1 MGWPCWGCLRPSA
14 CKATT
19 SRSAACDNNNEAAP
33 SWALSWGLRV
43 GLGAAFAV
51 AVCVSK
57 IPVPFPTRD
66 GDKTASPRMPQADW
80 NPNTALGG
88 KVTPPPVAPVEV
100 KPEGVAP
107 TETPAAQ
114 ATASNDPLGDL
125 AKAQI
130 AKAEAAEKAKAAASD
145 GFVYFVQVGAFRSQ
159 ADADAQR
166 AKLGLIGQQ
175 ARVSEREQNGRP
187 VYRVRIG
194 PMAQRSEA
202 EALKQQLGDT
212 GIDAALVRIHQ

>member
-1 MGWPCWGCLRPSA
+1 MRQQQRGGTILGFI
-14 CKATT
+14 
-19 SRSAACDNNNEAAP
+19 
-33 SWALSWGLRV
+33 LGLLV

-51 AVCVSK
+51 AVYVSK
-57 IPVPFPTRD
+57 IPVPFLTMD
-66 GDKTASPRMPQADW
+66 GDKTAPPRMPQADW

-114 ATASNDPLGDL
+114 AAASNDPLGDL

-130 AKAEAAEKAKAAASD
+130 AKAEKAEKAEAAEKAKAAASD

-202 EALKQQLGDT
+202 ETLKQQLGDT

>member
-1 MGWPCWGCLRPSA
+1 MG
-14 CKATT
+14 T
-19 SRSAACDNNNEAAP
+19 SP
-33 SWALSWGLRV
+33 
-43 GLGAAFAV
+43 
-51 AVCVSK
+51 
-57 IPVPFPTRD
+57 PP
-66 GDKTASPRMPQADW
+66 PRMPQADW

-100 KPEGVAP
+100 KPEGVTP
-107 TETPAAQ
+107 TENPAAQ
-114 ATASNDPLGDL
+114 ATALNDPLGDL

-130 AKAEAAEKAKAAASD
+130 AKAEKAEAAEKAKAAASTALCN
-145 GFVYFVQVGAFRSQ
+145 FVQVGAFRSQ

-202 EALKQQLGDT
+202 EALKQQLAST

>member
-1 MGWPCWGCLRPSA
+1 MRQQQRGGTILGFI
-14 CKATT
+14 
-19 SRSAACDNNNEAAP
+19 
-33 SWALSWGLRV
+33 LGLLV

-51 AVCVSK
+51 AVYVSK
-57 IPVPFPTRD
+57 IPVPFLTMD
-66 GDKTASPRMPQADW
+66 GDKSTPPRMPQADW

-130 AKAEAAEKAKAAASD
+130 AKAEKAEAAEKAKAAASD

>member
-1 MGWPCWGCLRPSA
+1 MRQQQRGGTILGFI
-14 CKATT
+14 
-19 SRSAACDNNNEAAP
+19 
-33 SWALSWGLRV
+33 LGLLV

-51 AVCVSK
+51 AVYVSK
-57 IPVPFPTRD
+57 IPVPFLTMD
-66 GDKTASPRMPQADW
+66 GDKAAPPRMPQADW

-100 KPEGVAP
+100 KPEVVTP

-130 AKAEAAEKAKAAASD
+130 AKAEKAEAAEKAKAAASD

-202 EALKQQLGDT
+202 ESLKQQLGDT

>member
-1 MGWPCWGCLRPSA
+1 MRQQQRGGTILGFI
-14 CKATT
+14 
-19 SRSAACDNNNEAAP
+19 
-33 SWALSWGLRV
+33 LGLLV

-51 AVCVSK
+51 AVYVSK
-57 IPVPFPTRD
+57 IPVPFLTMD
-66 GDKTASPRMPQADW
+66 GDKSAPRRMPQADW

-100 KPEGVAP
+100 KPEVVTP

-114 ATASNDPLGDL
+114 AAPSNDPLGDL

-130 AKAEAAEKAKAAASD
+130 AKAEKAEAAEKAKAAASD

-202 EALKQQLGDT
+202 EALKQQLAST

>member
-1 MGWPCWGCLRPSA
+1 MRQQQRGGTILGFI
-14 CKATT
+14 
-19 SRSAACDNNNEAAP
+19 
-33 SWALSWGLRV
+33 LGLLV

-51 AVCVSK
+51 AVYVSK
-57 IPVPFPTRD
+57 IPVPFLTMD
-66 GDKTASPRMPQADW
+66 GDKSAPPRMPQADW

-88 KVTPPPVAPVEV
+88 KVTPPPVAPEEV
-100 KPEGVAP
+100 KPEGVTP

-114 ATASNDPLGDL
+114 AAPSNDPLGDL

-130 AKAEAAEKAKAAASD
+130 AKAEKAEAAEKAKAAASD

-202 EALKQQLGDT
+202 EALKQQLAST

>member
-1 MGWPCWGCLRPSA
+1 MRQQQRGGTILGFI
-14 CKATT
+14 
-19 SRSAACDNNNEAAP
+19 
-33 SWALSWGLRV
+33 LGLLV

-51 AVCVSK
+51 AVYVSK
-57 IPVPFPTRD
+57 IPVPFLTMD

-80 NPNTALGG
+80 NPNTTLGG

>member
-1 MGWPCWGCLRPSA
+1 MRQQQRGGTILGFI
-14 CKATT
+14 
-19 SRSAACDNNNEAAP
+19 
-33 SWALSWGLRV
+33 LGLLV

-51 AVCVSK
+51 AVYVSK
-57 IPVPFPTRD
+57 IPVPFLTMD
-66 GDKTASPRMPQADW
+66 GDKTAPPRMPQADW

-130 AKAEAAEKAKAAASD
+130 AKAEKAEKAEAAEKAKAAASD

-202 EALKQQLGDT
+202 EALKQQLAST

>member
-1 MGWPCWGCLRPSA
+1 MRQQQRGGTILGFI
-14 CKATT
+14 
-19 SRSAACDNNNEAAP
+19 
-33 SWALSWGLRV
+33 LGLLV

-51 AVCVSK
+51 AVYVSK
-57 IPVPFPTRD
+57 IPVPFLTMD
-66 GDKTASPRMPQADW
+66 GDKAAPPRMPQADW

-130 AKAEAAEKAKAAASD
+130 AKAEKAEAAEKAKAAASD

>member
-1 MGWPCWGCLRPSA
+1 MRQQQRGGTILGFI
-14 CKATT
+14 
-19 SRSAACDNNNEAAP
+19 
-33 SWALSWGLRV
+33 LGLLV

-51 AVCVSK
+51 AVYVSK
-57 IPVPFPTRD
+57 IPVPFLTMD
-66 GDKTASPRMPQADW
+66 GDKTATPRMPQADW

-130 AKAEAAEKAKAAASD
+130 AKAEKAEKAEAAEKAKAAASD